1 MQTRSH
7 CSRRMEKENGGQDAS
22 GPNSRETLSQCLEQ
36 LFVVLTDSRMRSD
49 GDAKKVIATATA
61 DHTKHGLEATIWR
74 RDSSRMPL
82 VDWLRV
88 PVEVYSTY
96 VGGGD
101 PRKNG
106 TPLPRVGRYLIC
118 KIIRLVIIKLGSYI
132 NNLE

>member
-1 MQTRSH
+1 
-7 CSRRMEKENGGQDAS
+7 
-22 GPNSRETLSQCLEQ
+22 
-36 LFVVLTDSRMRSD
+36 MRSD

-118 KIIRLVIIKLGSYI
+118 KIIRYKTCDYKTRLIYKEFRVFFIYFILLFI
-132 NNLE
+132 LL